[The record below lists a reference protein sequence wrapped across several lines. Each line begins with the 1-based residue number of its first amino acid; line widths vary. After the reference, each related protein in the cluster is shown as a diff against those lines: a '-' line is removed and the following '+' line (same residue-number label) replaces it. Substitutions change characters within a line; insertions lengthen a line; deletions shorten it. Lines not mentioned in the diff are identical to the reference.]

1 MNFIK
6 EEIASFL
13 IQKEIFIDEI
23 RLANVCIK
31 IIAFLKVSL
40 RYAWSSITLLNYKV
54 ECSVNVLNNWN
65 SLINKNSL

>member
-40 RYAWSSITLLNYKV
+40 RYA
-54 ECSVNVLNNWN
+54 
-65 SLINKNSL
+65 